1 MRGKGA
7 EEEGGRGGGVG
18 GGRKGGEDNLQ
29 YEEKIWPFTTRF
41 TS

>member
-7 EEEGGRGGGVG
+7 EEEGGRGG